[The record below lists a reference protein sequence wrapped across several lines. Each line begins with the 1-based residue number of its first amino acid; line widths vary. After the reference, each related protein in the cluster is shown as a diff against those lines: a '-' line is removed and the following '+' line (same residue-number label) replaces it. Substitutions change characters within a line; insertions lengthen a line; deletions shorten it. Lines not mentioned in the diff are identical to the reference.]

1 MQAKQSWLGEQA
13 FGEDADALVTVSYKS
28 HQDALLFLRSVLSD
42 DRSVGLLQGPKSSG
56 KTTIVRRLS
65 ELLPSTAAVALVD
78 GTGIEPREFLSQ
90 MLTKFG
96 YDTGLDDPDELQQ
109 MVNVVAV
116 QQTRSNEPPVLIVDN
131 VDRMY
136 PSTLRILN
144 ALAEVTVHR
153 RFAIRIIVTGCEGSS
168 SIINYEGM
176 DNIAKRNV
184 GNFVISP
191 LSARE
196 ALVYLHAKLVA
207 YGVNSADTVFP
218 VDVCDRLHQLSG
230 GWPGLMNQFAIEAIE
245 RAADFPLSVA
255 DTYLHYD
262 VEGEGEA
269 DVPVTV
275 AKKKSGRLPP
285 RLIVTSNGKTVSEYV
300 FTQAKVLIG
309 RSGFADIVIDDTF
322 VSKLHAV
329 MLLYSDALVLFDL
342 SSANG
347 ITVNSVKIK
356 STILRENDIIL
367 LGNHRL
373 KVMNAPAISDEMASL
388 LETNDTVEMKNLIEM
403 RRLRARRH
411 ALVTAQRHN
420 QG

>member
-13 FGEDADALVTVSYKS
+13 FGADADALVTVSYKS

-42 DRSVGLLQGPKSSG
+42 DRGVGLLQGPKSSG
-56 KTTIVRRLS
+56 KTTIVRRLT

-78 GTGIEPREFLSQ
+78 GTGIEPRQFLSGI
-90 MLTKFG
+90 LTQFG

-109 MVNVVAV
+109 MVNVIAV
-116 QQTRSNEPPVLIVDN
+116 QQTRSNQPPVLIVDN
-131 VDRMY
+131 IDRMY
-136 PSTLRILN
+136 PSTLRILSE
-144 ALAEVTVHR
+144 LAEITVHR
-153 RFAIRIIVTGCEGSS
+153 RVAIHIILTGCEGSN

-176 DNIAKRNV
+176 DSLAKRNV

-196 ALVYLHAKLVA
+196 ALIYLHAKLLA
-207 YGVNSADTVFP
+207 YGVNHADTVFP
-218 VDVCDRLHQLSG
+218 VDVCDRLHEQSG
-230 GWPGLMNQFAIEAIE
+230 GWPGRMNQLAIEAIE

-255 DTYLHYD
+255 DTYAQYD
-262 VEGEGEA
+262 VEDKREA
-269 DVPVTV
+269 DTPVTV
-275 AKKKSGRLPP
+275 AKKAAGRLPP
-285 RLIVTSNGKTVSEYV
+285 RLIVTSDGKTASEYV
-300 FTQAKVLIG
+300 FTQTKVLIG
-309 RSGFADIVIDDTF
+309 RSGFADIEIDDTF

-347 ITVNSVKIK
+347 ITVNSVKVK
-356 STILRENDIIL
+356 STILRENDIIS

-388 LETNDTVEMKNLIEM
+388 LETNDTVEMKNLVEM

-411 ALVTAQRHN
+411 ALVTAQRKN